1 MMLDNCLFGFES
13 LFTNQSWTVYKKTVE
28 KAQPNEI
35 NLYFDRAE
43 NSSMQQHESFGRINF
58 IEISSRIVQ
67 IK

>member
-1 MMLDNCLFGFES
+1 MLDNCLFGFES
-13 LFTNQSWTVYKKTVE
+13 LFASQSWTVYKKTVE